1 MPGGRQHLLLSKSGH
16 ALQLDIR
23 GTSLSEPVRLLTDA
37 VLPPAHL
44 RARLVTLEGLATIIG
59 RGRFP
64 DYRTIE
70 PHGRRLRVVLQA
82 LDGWLAGAPYREIA
96 VALFGEARVE
106 ADWRDPRDHLRR
118 AVRRG
123 RQLMRGGYRKLL
135 L

>member
-1 MPGGRQHLLLSKSGH
+1 MEAGH
-16 ALQLDIR
+16 ALQLSVT
-23 GTSLSEPVRLLTDA
+23 GSSLLQPVRLLTDA
-37 VLPPAHL
+37 ALPPQHI
-44 RARLVTLEGLATIIG
+44 RARLLALESLTNISG

-64 DYRTIE
+64 NRPRVE
-70 PHGRRLRVVLQA
+70 PRGQRLRVVLQA

-106 ADWRDPRDHLRR
+106 ADWADPRDHLRDQVRR

-123 RQLMRGGYRKLL
+123 RQLMQGGYRTLL